1 MRFATTILR
10 LLPLVLV
17 LALPRPA
24 VAQGAAATLELVRE
38 DGGTKMLR
46 AADLAALPQVEVP
59 SRARD
64 STPVTLRGPA
74 LRTLLDLAGAP
85 SGHEIRGPR
94 LMLAVVA
101 EADDGYRVV
110 FSLAELDPSF
120 GARTAILAMTQD
132 GGPLPAAEG
141 PYRLVLPDEG
151 HFSRWVRQV
160 VRLRVV
166 MVAP

>member
-1 MRFATTILR
+1 MRFATTCLR
-10 LLPLVLV
+10 LLPLVLS
-17 LALPRPA
+17 LAVARPA
-24 VAQGAAATLELVRE
+24 GAQGAAATLELVRE
-38 DGGTKMLR
+38 DGRTRLLT
-46 AADLAALPQVEVP
+46 AAELAALPQVEVP
-59 SRARD
+59 SQARD

-85 SGHEIRGPR
+85 AGHEIRGPR

-101 EADDGYRVV
+101 EASDGYRVV

-120 GARTAILAMTQD
+120 GNRTAILAMTQD

-141 PYRLVLPDEG
+141 PYRLVLPGEG

-166 MVAP
+166 KIG